1 MDDDNW
7 LEILMAEAASSTV
20 EMLPDIRRVTT
31 MAPSESPSI
40 AGTIE
45 SPTATVS
52 GAFTEYCSSG
62 IPMAEDSESTRFRE
76 SVRNMVN
83 RLGFEPS
90 TKVPWLAFASIL
102 VRPFLQSYPYMR

>member
-40 AGTIE
+40 TGTIE
-45 SPTATVS
+45 SPTATVERLPNIAAREYQWQKILKALDS
-52 GAFTEYCSSG
+52 GS
-62 IPMAEDSESTRFRE
+62 R
-76 SVRNMVN
+76 
-83 RLGFEPS
+83 
-90 TKVPWLAFASIL
+90 
-102 VRPFLQSYPYMR
+102 